1 MAAGYAAPPCSRRD
15 SNGAKSGAQKVRTAR
30 ASIEHMFDI
39 SVDVPEYLEGLNDRQ
54 RDAVVHGAGPLLV
67 IAGAGSGKTR
77 TLAAR
82 VAHLIETGTD
92 PDRILLLTFSR
103 RASSEMLRRAGG
115 VVDPASASMVW
126 GGTFHGIANR
136 LLRRYG
142 QAVGLAEG
150 FTVIDRTDTESL
162 FGILR
167 TKHGF
172 GTQRRRFPR
181 KETIASIYSRTVNAR
196 TPLADTL
203 EQRFPYCLEHVD
215 EIATLFTG
223 YTERKRETNV
233 MDYDDLL
240 LYWQALLSSPVADA
254 VRGLFDHVLVDEYQ
268 DTNHVQ
274 AQILFSMCG
283 SDGNLTVVG
292 DDAQS
297 IYSFR
302 AATVENIL
310 HFPDTY
316 PGATVVTLE
325 RNYRSTPEVLDVANA
340 VIAASDTAFD
350 KQLWTDRPNGPIP
363 ELVTCYDEA
372 SQADWVCDRVLEL
385 RECGIDLRDQAV
397 LFRTGHHSG
406 GLEIE
411 LTRRGIPFVK
421 FGGLKFLE
429 AAHVKDLLAMLRILD
444 NPRDELAWNR
454 VLLML
459 PGIGPATAQKVLA
472 HIEEVGSTAG
482 TDSLEAFLR
491 YDLPVGRETREVLG
505 LLRDVLDDCR
515 GTGGKEPEPSV
526 QIDRL
531 TDLCEAVFPIVYDDA
546 PARLGDIEHLAALAG
561 EYTTRSRFLTEIT
574 LDPPASTTDFA
585 DVPHIDDDYLILS
598 TIHSAKGGEWRAVT
612 VIHAADGNIPSD
624 MALSEPGG
632 LEEERRLLYVAV
644 TRARDHLAVT
654 VPQRFY
660 HNRFSTNGTHS
671 YALPSRFL
679 DPAMAHFQASATGVS
694 AVSDDVVAAAA
705 GSDPVAEVLSELW

>member
-1 MAAGYAAPPCSRRD
+1 
-15 SNGAKSGAQKVRTAR
+15 
-30 ASIEHMFDI
+30 MFDT
-39 SVDVPEYLEGLNDRQ
+39 DVEVPPYLEGLNEQ
-54 RDAVVHGAGPLLV
+54 QQEAVLHEGGPLLV

-82 VAHLIETGTD
+82 VAHLIESGAD
-92 PDRILLLTFSR
+92 PDRVLLLTFSR
-103 RASSEMLRRAGG
+103 RASSEMVRRAGG
-115 VVDPASASMVW
+115 TIDAASASRVW
-126 GGTFHGIANR
+126 GGTFHSIANR

-142 QAVGLAEG
+142 RAVGLAEG
-150 FTVIDRTDTESL
+150 FTVLDRSDTESM

-167 TKHGF
+167 SNRGF

-196 TPLADTL
+196 TPLATTL
-203 EQRFPYCLEHVD
+203 EERFPYCLEHVED
-215 EIATLFTG
+215 IATLFRD
-223 YTERKRETNV
+223 YTVRKRESNV
-233 MDYDDLL
+233 IDFDDLL

-254 VRGLFDHVLVDEYQ
+254 VRGSFDHVLVDEYQ

-274 AQILFSMCG
+274 AQILLSMCG
-283 SDGNLTVVG
+283 TDGDLTVVG

-310 HFPDTY
+310 NFPDTY
-316 PGATVVTLE
+316 PGATVVTLD
-325 RNYRSTPEVLDVANA
+325 RNYRSTPEILDVANA
-340 VIAASDTAFD
+340 VIGASETAFD
-350 KQLWTDRPNGPIP
+350 KQLWTRRPNGPIP

-372 SQADWVCDRVLEL
+372 AQADWVCDRVLEL
-385 RECGIDLRDQAV
+385 RERGVDLRDQAV

-411 LTRRGIPFVK
+411 LTRRSIPFVK

-459 PGIGPATAQKVLA
+459 PGIGPATAHKVLT
-472 HIEEVGSTAG
+472 HIEEVGSTSG
-482 TDSLEAFLR
+482 KDQLEAFLA
-491 YDLPVGRETREVLG
+491 YDIPVGRETREVLG
-505 LLRDVLDDCR
+505 LLRDVLEDCR
-515 GTGGKEPEPSV
+515 GVGGQEPVPSV

-531 TDLCEAVFPIVYDDA
+531 TELCQAVFPIIYDDA
-546 PARLGDIEHLAALAG
+546 QARLGDIEHLAALAG
-561 EYTTRSRFLTEIT
+561 EYATRSRFLTEIT

-585 DVPHIDDDYLILS
+585 DTPYIDDDYLILS
-598 TIHSAKGGEWRAVT
+598 TIHSAKGGEWKGVT
-612 VIHAADGNIPSD
+612 VIHAAEGNIPSD

-632 LEEERRLLYVAV
+632 LEEERRILYVAL
-644 TRARDHLAVT
+644 TRAKDHLAVT

-660 HNRFSTNGTHS
+660 HHRFSTNGAHS

-679 DPAMAHFQASATGVS
+679 DPAMDRFQASATGVS
-694 AVSDDVVAAAA
+694 AVSDEVVAAAA
-705 GSDPVAEVLSELW
+705 STDPVAEALGELW

>member
-1 MAAGYAAPPCSRRD
+1 
-15 SNGAKSGAQKVRTAR
+15 
-30 ASIEHMFDI
+30 MFDI
-39 SVDVPEYLEGLNDRQ
+39 EVTEPAYLDDLNDRQ
-54 RDAVVHGAGPLLV
+54 REAVLHGDGPLLV
-67 IAGAGSGKTR
+67 IAGAGSGKTK
-77 TLAAR
+77 TLVAR

-103 RASSEMLRRAGG
+103 RASSEMLRRAGS
-115 VVDPASASMVW
+115 VVERPAASMVW
-126 GGTFHGIANR
+126 GGTFHSIANR

-142 QAVGLAEG
+142 PAVGLDEG
-150 FTVIDRTDTESL
+150 FTVIDRGDTESM
-162 FGILR
+162 FSILR
-167 TKHGF
+167 TEHGF
-172 GTQRRRFPR
+172 GTSRTRFPR

-196 TPLADTL
+196 VRLAETL
-203 EQRFPYCLEHVD
+203 EQRFPYCLEHAD

-223 YTERKRETNV
+223 YIERKRESNV
-233 MDYDDLL
+233 VDYDDLL
-240 LYWQALLSSPVADA
+240 LFWQALLASPVAEA
-254 VRGLFDHVLVDEYQ
+254 VRGQFDHVLVDEYQ

-274 AQILFSMCG
+274 AQILRNLCG
-283 SDGNLTVVG
+283 STGNLTVVG

-310 HFPDTY
+310 SFPDAYET
-316 PGATVVTLE
+316 ATVVTLD
-325 RNYRSTPEVLDVANA
+325 RNYRSTPEILSVSNA

-350 KQLWTDRPNGPIP
+350 KQLWTKRPDGPIP

-372 SQADWVCDRVLEL
+372 AQADWVCDRVLDL
-385 RECGIDLRDQAV
+385 RERGIDLRDQAV

-411 LTRRGIPFVK
+411 LARRSIPFVK

-429 AAHVKDLLAMLRILD
+429 SAHVKDLLSMLRILD

-459 PGIGPATAQKVLA
+459 PGIGPATAAKVIMHLDD
-472 HIEEVGSTAG
+472 VRSSAG
-482 TDSLEAFLR
+482 TDRLDAFLA
-491 YDLPVGRETREVLG
+491 YDVPVGRETREVLG
-505 LLRDVLDDCR
+505 LLRDVLSDCR
-515 GTGGKEPEPSV
+515 AVDGSEPTPSV

-531 TDLCEAVFPIVYDDA
+531 SDICEAVFPLIYDDA
-546 PARLGDIEHLAALAG
+546 QARLGDVEHLGGLAS
-561 EYTTRSRFLTEIT
+561 EYTSRSRFLTEIT
-574 LDPPASTTDFA
+574 LDPPASTSDFA
-585 DVPHIDDDYLILS
+585 EAPHIDDDYLILS
-598 TIHSAKGGEWRAVT
+598 TIHSAKGGEWRSVT

-632 LEEERRLLYVAV
+632 LEEERRLFYVAL

-660 HNRFSTNGTHS
+660 HHRYSTNGAHS
-671 YALPSRFL
+671 YALRSRFL
-679 DPAMAHFQASATGVS
+679 DPAAPHFQRSATGVP
-694 AVSDDVVAAAA
+694 AVSDEVIAAA
-705 GSDPVAEVLSELW
+705 SNTDPVGDVLRELW